1 MIKIYHLEESGTAEQ
16 SVVAAVL
23 DGSGRV
29 RVNEGSH
36 HPPEVELQTIHW
48 FSQSKGRPLLAL
60 GPSPGLKCL
69 HFHI

>member
-36 HPPEVELQTIHW
+36 HPPEVELQTIHR
-48 FSQSKGRPLLAL
+48 FSQSQGRPLLE
-60 GPSPGLKCL
+60 PSPG
-69 HFHI
+69 

>member
-36 HPPEVELQTIHW
+36 HPPEVELQTIYR
-48 FSQSKGRPLLAL
+48 FSQLAL

>member
-36 HPPEVELQTIHW
+36 HPPEVELHRSITG
-48 FSQSKGRPLLAL
+48 KAPTLLAL
-60 GPSPGLKCL
+60 GPSPG
-69 HFHI
+69 